1 MAYSQAVPAVQMVL
15 LLHIRHTSQLGRVKC
30 QVKPDPPEVSGF
42 SAGGLKSPFPG
53 APVPE
58 ARALLLR
65 ALAAGGRHALALCPV
80 PLPSAVR
87 APPGLRAAPAPLS
100 LPGLCLRLPCLPIAL
115 VTSSGLPTPPCLKA
129 LFLLKSE
136 LKLPSVKARL
146 TPST

>member
-53 APVPE
+53 APCSGGTGAAV
-58 ARALLLR
+58 AGVGRWRAP
-65 ALAAGGRHALALCPV
+65 C
-80 PLPSAVR
+80 PSAV
-87 APPGLRAAPAPLS
+87 PGPAPQRGPS
-100 LPGLCLRLPCLPIAL
+100 SARAQSGSCSPFTARAVPSPSCLPIAL